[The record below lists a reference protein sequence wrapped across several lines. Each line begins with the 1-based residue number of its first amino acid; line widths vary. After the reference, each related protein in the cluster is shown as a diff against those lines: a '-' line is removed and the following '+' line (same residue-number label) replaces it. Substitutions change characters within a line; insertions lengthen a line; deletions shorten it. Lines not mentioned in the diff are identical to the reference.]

1 MEKLSSDLLHLIFQ
15 ELDGMTLCRLSQ
27 VSKDFHVV
35 ADDDGVWN
43 VAHGFTKRRSLEIV
57 CGHIRNLLDAE
68 VEFEE
73 VTSFQV
79 RRNLLDTESSITNWD
94 DDVEEERELCKDNA
108 NQAAVA
114 LAIVYRTLRVPI
126 RLREAL
132 AVNIVEWFRLTDYL
146 RPSWPVWRSDFVK
159 PPGWDES
166 VNARRKAEREILEWE
181 KSIGH
186 DISSQPYSIAYSYG
200 VGHCCLYSAWSKHW
214 IRRLDK

>member
-27 VSKDFHVV
+27 VSKDFRVV
-35 ADDDGVWN
+35 ADDDGAWN

-68 VEFEE
+68 AEIEE
-73 VTSFQV
+73 VTYFPY
-79 RRNLLDTESSITNWD
+79 TELNTADWD
-94 DDVEEERELCKDNA
+94 EIEEERELCKDNA

-114 LAIVYRTLRVPI
+114 LAIVYRALRVPI

-132 AVNIVEWFRLTDYL
+132 AANLVEWFRLTDYL

-159 PPGWDES
+159 PPGWDLAL
-166 VNARRKAEREILEWE
+166 NARREAEREILEWE
-181 KSIGH
+181 KSIGY
-186 DISSQPYSIAYSYG
+186 DVSSQPYSIAYSYG
-200 VGHCCLYSAWSKHW
+200 VGHCCLYSAWSKQW